1 MTLPQGGT
9 VAVTGVTGFVG
20 KHVALEAAARGLRV
34 HGIARTGTNDPE
46 LLDSL
51 AALSVVDLRHALPD
65 DLAVDGVVHLAGLA
79 SVGPSFEDPQR
90 YIAENSAMMSVLGE
104 RLLRDGSGVR
114 TVVVSSGAVYGA
126 SSGSPVTET
135 TPLRASS
142 PYAVSKIVVETQAQY
157 YRDRG
162 LDVVVARPFNH
173 IGRGQRAGFLV
184 PDLLSAL
191 AASSADEVTVGDLA
205 TRRDYTDVRDI
216 AVAYLDLLQAATL
229 RHDTYNVASGSSRSG
244 EEVLARICAELG
256 RPVPRRQARRTLA
269 RPTDVADVVG
279 SHDRITE
286 ELGWLPTTRFEQT
299 IAEIVQAERGRA

>member
-1 MTLPQGGT
+1 MRLPEGGT

-51 AALSVVDLRHALPD
+51 AALSVLDLRHGLPD
-65 DLAVDGVVHLAGLA
+65 DLAVDGVLHLAGLA

-104 RLLRDGSGVR
+104 RLLRDGSGLR

-126 SSGSPVTET
+126 SFGRPVTET

-173 IGRGQRAGFLV
+173 IGPGQRAGFLV
-184 PDLLSAL
+184 PDLLNAL
-191 AASSADEVTVGDLA
+191 AASSADDVAVGDLA

-216 AVAYLDLLQAATL
+216 ACAYLDLLQAAAL
-229 RHDTYNVASGSSRSG
+229 RHDTYNVASGRSRSG

-256 RPVPRRQARRTLA
+256 RQVPRREAKRVVS

-279 SHDRITE
+279 SHARITD
-286 ELGWLPTTRFEQT
+286 ELGWRPTTPFEQT
-299 IAEIVQAERGRA
+299 IAEIVRAERE